1 MAAINFGSTVSLE
14 QAAQLIFRNPKN
26 RFYIKGEPGIGKS
39 ALMAL
44 LAKLLPNHNM
54 VYRDVSTMDLGDI
67 GYPAMDHEA
76 KVSRLYPMAGWR
88 LTEGKPVCVMLDEF
102 TKGAD
107 PVKNMLHPL
116 LEVNNPR
123 LGDVPLPEGSIVFM
137 TGNLTSDGVGDTIKA
152 HTKNRI
158 TTLHVRKPDSE
169 GWLKWA
175 VSSGKIEPVVMAWVD
190 RFPHALAS
198 YLDEGQA
205 ENPYIYH
212 PKKMQDSFVSPRSLE
227 LASDPIANREHY
239 DEASLIAAL
248 SGTLGEAAARDIQAF
263 VAFQDQLPSWDSI
276 IDEPK
281 HARIPDSSGACAVLV
296 FGAVTKVDRN
306 NIDQFMVYLD
316 RMAPEW
322 QAAFCITIAR
332 DAAKQAIAFSNKS
345 FAKWVL
351 ANEDII

>member
-1 MAAINFGSTVSLE
+1 MAAINFGSTVTLE
-14 QAAQLIFRNPKN
+14 QAARLIATVKSN

-39 ALMAL
+39 ALLHMVKAL
-44 LAKLLPNHNM
+44 LHDYLAI
-54 VYRDVSTMDLGDI
+54 YRDISTMDLGDV

-76 KVSRLYPMAGWR
+76 KESRLYPMAGWQ
-88 LTEGKPVCVMLDEF
+88 LNAGKPLLIMYDEF

-107 PVKNMLHPL
+107 PVKNMLHPS

-123 LGDVPLPEGSIVFM
+123 IGDVLLPEGTIVFL
-137 TGNLTSDGVGDTIKA
+137 TGNLTSDGVGDTLKA
-152 HTKNRI
+152 HTKSRI
-158 TTLHVRKPDSE
+158 TTLHVKKPDSE
-169 GWLKWA
+169 QWLRWA
-175 VSSGKIEPVVMAWVD
+175 VSSGKIDPVVMAWVD

-198 YLDEGQA
+198 YTDDGQA
-205 ENPYIYH
+205 ENPYIYN
-212 PKKMQDSFVSPRSLE
+212 PKKMQDSYVTPRSLE
-227 LASDPIANREHY
+227 LASNIISKRTEFD
-239 DEASLIAAL
+239 DASLIAAL
-248 SGTLGEAAARDIQAF
+248 SGTIGEAAARDMQAF
-263 VAFQDQLPSWDSI
+263 IAFQDQLPPWDSI
-276 IDEPK
+276 INEPK

-316 RMAPEW
+316 RLAPEW

-332 DAAKQAIAFSNKS
+332 DPAKQAIAFSNKS

>member
-14 QAAQLIFRNPKN
+14 QAAQLIATVKSN

-39 ALMAL
+39 ALLEML
-44 LAKLLPNHNM
+44 RRMLADYKC
-54 VYRDVSTMDLGDI
+54 VYRDVSTMDLGDV

-76 KVSRLYPMAGWR
+76 KVSRLYPMAGWCI
-88 LTEGKPVCVMLDEF
+88 TEGKPVCIMLDEF

-123 LGDVPLPEGSIVFM
+123 LGDVSLPEGSIVFM
-137 TGNLTSDGVGDTIKA
+137 TGNLTSDGVGDTLKA
-152 HTKNRI
+152 HTKSRI
-158 TTLHVRKPDSE
+158 TTLHVKKPDSE
-169 GWLKWA
+169 QWLRWA
-175 VSSGKIEPVVMAWVD
+175 VSSGKIDPVVMAWVD

-198 YLDEGQA
+198 YTDDGQS
-205 ENPYIYH
+205 ENPYIYQ
-212 PKKMQDSFVSPRSLE
+212 PKKMQDSYVTPRSLE
-227 LASDPIANREHY
+227 LASNIISKRTEFD
-239 DEASLIAAL
+239 DASLIAAL
-248 SGTLGEAAARDIQAF
+248 IGTLGEAAARDIQAF
-263 VAFQDQLPSWDSI
+263 IAFQDQLPSWDSI
-276 IDEPK
+276 IGEPK

-316 RMAPEW
+316 RLAPEW

-332 DAAKQAIAFSNKS
+332 DPAKQAIAFSNKS

>member
-1 MAAINFGSTVSLE
+1 MAAINFGSTVTLE
-14 QAAQLIFRNPKN
+14 QAARLIVSVPKN
-26 RFYIKGEPGIGKS
+26 RHYIKGEPGIGKS
-39 ALMAL
+39 AIMEMMS
-44 LAKLLPNHNM
+44 KMLPNHLM
-54 VYRDVSTMDLGDI
+54 VYRDVSTMDLGDV

-88 LTEGKPVCVMLDEF
+88 ITEGKPVCIMLDEF

-123 LGDVPLPEGSIVFM
+123 LGDVSLPEGSIVFM
-137 TGNLTSDGVGDTIKA
+137 TGNLTSDGVGDTLKA
-152 HTKNRI
+152 HTKSRVS
-158 TTLHVRKPDSE
+158 TLHVKKPDSE
-169 GWLKWA
+169 QWLRWA
-175 VSSGKIEPVVMAWVD
+175 VSSGKIDPVVMAWVD

-198 YLDEGQA
+198 YTDDGQS
-205 ENPYIYH
+205 ENLYIYN
-212 PKKMQDSFVSPRSLE
+212 PKKMQDSYVTPRSLE
-227 LASDPIANREHY
+227 LASNIIAKRSEF
-239 DEASLIAAL
+239 DTDSLIADL
-248 SGTLGEAAARDIQAF
+248 IGTIGEAAARDMEAF
-263 VAFQDQLPSWDSI
+263 ITFQDQLPSWDSI
-276 IDEPK
+276 ISEPK
-281 HARIPDSSGACAVLV
+281 HARVPDSGGACVVLV

-316 RMAPEW
+316 RLAPEW

-332 DAAKQAIAFSNKS
+332 DPAKQAIAFSNKS